1 MCKGHEAFDQKT
13 IHEQRG
19 LLYMQFVYKQSEVA
33 PLEEIRSR
41 GVCFHGLDTLP
52 SAILDQ
58 QSLAMT

>member
-33 PLEEIRSR
+33 P
-41 GVCFHGLDTLP
+41 
-52 SAILDQ
+52 
-58 QSLAMT
+58 